1 MRLVSGQGTDPGSSE
16 DTDQDKCQ
24 KTTLGIPY
32 ANYRKPKMKT
42 ALEEA
47 RGST

>member
-1 MRLVSGQGTDPGSSE
+1 MKLVSGQTTDPGSSE

-24 KTTLGIPY
+24 KMTLGIPY
-32 ANYRKPKMKT
+32 ANYRKAKMKT
-42 ALEEA
+42 TLEEA